1 MKNYIILLISV
12 ILDGVIYNITMY
24 QLHHL
29 TYFTP
34 MCTVVS
40 LIFLYDNKNFIKLW
54 LLSSVV
60 YGTLYMSN
68 LLLSLALFFVVMQV
82 IKLCKYLFEDNLLTI
97 VLQIIVVIVIYDGL
111 FWVINFLTFYN
122 SFSFDDYIYKV
133 SHSIIFNLLY
143 GTSLY
148 YLCDKSSSKNIF

>member
-24 QLHHL
+24 QLNHL

-40 LIFLYDNKNFIKLW
+40 LIFVYDNKNFIKLW

-82 IKLCKYLFEDNLLTI
+82 IKLCKYLFEDNFLTI
-97 VLQIIVVIVIYDGL
+97 VLQIIVVIAIYDGL